1 MDVYSMDEND
11 NKKMQHDGFIKSI
24 VFPEHKKCQLI
35 ITLNHDYRNH
45 IHKLSLYLEFDIN
58 KKVIFGCYAG
68 ESILTKK
75 PIASTVYFESRD
87 VIQDNIEPKII
98 PLYQNGEINSKVI
111 KLFSGN
117 DNLKEFFI
125 GNSFKYL
132 SNFNAINTLKS
143 HFIPVNNIIDYKISK
158 VYQFEVFISIP
169 LTFVNSKEQFLTNR
183 KIALTIRDI
192 FVEKFTIAKDKIYS
206 ACFMEDDDLDDD
218 EIYNE
223 YKNRN
228 RDDGKHYRLVK
239 DNLDKSKRTIF
250 IFPKITGSGKKRIS
264 SSIIELGYSLGSG
277 KDIAVFYD
285 KQEEKTLPKNLM
297 LLNQSRTFDFVSFDI
312 EKITKEFNDKRIEQI
327 RKCLKI

>member
-1 MDVYSMDEND
+1 M
-11 NKKMQHDGFIKSI
+11 
-24 VFPEHKKCQLI
+24 
-35 ITLNHDYRNH
+35 
-45 IHKLSLYLEFDIN
+45 
-58 KKVIFGCYAG
+58 
-68 ESILTKK
+68 
-75 PIASTVYFESRD
+75 
-87 VIQDNIEPKII
+87 
-98 PLYQNGEINSKVI
+98 
-111 KLFSGN
+111 
-117 DNLKEFFI
+117 
-125 GNSFKYL
+125 
-132 SNFNAINTLKS
+132 
-143 HFIPVNNIIDYKISK
+143 
-158 VYQFEVFISIP
+158 
-169 LTFVNSKEQFLTNR
+169 
-183 KIALTIRDI
+183 
-192 FVEKFTIAKDKIYS
+192 EKFTIAKDKIYS